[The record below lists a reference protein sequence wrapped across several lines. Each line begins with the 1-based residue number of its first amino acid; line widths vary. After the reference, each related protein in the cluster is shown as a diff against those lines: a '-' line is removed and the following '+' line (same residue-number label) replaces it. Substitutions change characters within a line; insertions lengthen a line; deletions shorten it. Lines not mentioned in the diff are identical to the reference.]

1 MHHDSMTELNKM
13 EDDEEQGFLEDV
25 DTLQTRE
32 EHARNL
38 TILKDQKDKR
48 TK

>member
-1 MHHDSMTELNKM
+1 MTELNQM
-13 EDDEEQGFLEDV
+13 EEDEEQAFLEDV
-25 DTLQTRE
+25 DTLQTRD

-38 TILKDQKDKR
+38 AILKEQKDKR

>member
-1 MHHDSMTELNKM
+1 M
-13 EDDEEQGFLEDV
+13 EQDEEQAFLEDV

-38 TILKDQKDKR
+38 GVLRDQKDKR

>member
-1 MHHDSMTELNKM
+1 MTELGKM

-32 EHARNL
+32 EHNRNL

>member
-1 MHHDSMTELNKM
+1 MSEVNKM
-13 EDDEEQGFLEDV
+13 EEDEEQAFLEDI

-32 EHARNL
+32 EHSRNL
-38 TILKDQKDKR
+38 QILKEQKDKR